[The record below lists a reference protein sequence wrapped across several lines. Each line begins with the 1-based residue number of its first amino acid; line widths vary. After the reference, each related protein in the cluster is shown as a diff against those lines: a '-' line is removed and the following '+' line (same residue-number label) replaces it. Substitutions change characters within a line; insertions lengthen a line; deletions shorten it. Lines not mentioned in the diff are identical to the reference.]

1 LFSNYGSK
9 YCGVKLQSLAQPN
22 QGGGMV
28 SSWNRLFGVSASAPA
43 ASASAPALAP
53 STSASVSPMG
63 PELQTY
69 LDSDPVS

>member
-1 LFSNYGSK
+1 
-9 YCGVKLQSLAQPN
+9 
-22 QGGGMV
+22 MV

>member
-1 LFSNYGSK
+1 
-9 YCGVKLQSLAQPN
+9 
-22 QGGGMV
+22 MV

-43 ASASAPALAP
+43 ASASAPAP